1 MIPTTILFCKNH
13 NGVREFGKHDRFH
26 RIPLSRRR
34 CGDSGDFPPV
44 GPNPSSSERT
54 IGRLDRAQG
63 QDPGDR
69 TRSVFNRPRTQSE
82 RNLPGNGANRH
93 SQPVPGGHHQRQP
106 NGQHGGDHPLTPAGK
121 KSTGAHDPIRLSSA
135 ELRAL
140 PELHRLVAQIYLNRG
155 SGEVVLVE
163 D

>member
-1 MIPTTILFCKNH
+1 
-13 NGVREFGKHDRFH
+13 
-26 RIPLSRRR
+26 
-34 CGDSGDFPPV
+34 
-44 GPNPSSSERT
+44 
-54 IGRLDRAQG
+54 
-63 QDPGDR
+63 
-69 TRSVFNRPRTQSE
+69 
-82 RNLPGNGANRH
+82 
-93 SQPVPGGHHQRQP
+93 
-106 NGQHGGDHPLTPAGK
+106 LTPAGK